1 VKPRKRILIV
11 EDDADLRRLFRT
23 RLTIEG
29 FDVEETGNGLDAL
42 RTIENHAPDLV
53 VLDLVLPGLDGVSIS
68 QEIAG
73 RALTNQIPV
82 VVVTGSSVPKSAL
95 RVACVLRKPID
106 PDELVEVVRE
116 CLGEGTPGAVT

>member
-1 VKPRKRILIV
+1 MKPRKRILIV

-42 RTIENHAPDLV
+42 RTIEGHAPDLV
-53 VLDLVLPGLDGVSIS
+53 VLDLVLPGLDGISVS
-68 QEIAG
+68 QDIAA

-82 VVVTGSSVPKSAL
+82 VVVTGSSLPTGRL
-95 RVACVLRKPID
+95 PVACVLKKPID
-106 PDELVEVVRE
+106 PDELVRVVWE
-116 CLGEGTPGAVT
+116 CLTEHSPGAMA